1 MSRFPLKVATPIMCS
16 AALFSG
22 CHKQPLPKVDLP
34 ISGKLRLDGVTLV
47 DTHDGKLTP
56 GMSILMDQGSIVSIA
71 PTAEVSKD
79 PLVTSIDAT
88 GRFAIPGFNN
98 MHMHVIDQADSSSV
112 LARMLADG
120 VTGFR
125 QMTGSPELLGER
137 RDGTLPIGKDAPAL
151 LLMPG
156 SLLTPFNVGSADRVT
171 DEIRQ
176 QKNQGAD
183 FIKVGLVSP
192 EVFFAAIAEGKRVGL
207 PVLGHLQAG
216 VDAAKASQAGFR
228 SIEHLGPGDSIWIG
242 CSTEGAALL
251 ADAAQHPAMK
261 APPIK
266 IPAFVEKMLMKRLQK
281 RLINPAAF
289 DDAASTTRLQRA
301 FDTYSEAKCRALA
314 KVFVANDTWN
324 VPTLV
329 RLRTQELADSPEYLS
344 DPALPD
350 IPAESVKAW
359 REVTDTFHKLPA
371 AMHATYREAYQR
383 QLALTKLFDNAGVR
397 MMVGTDGGGQA
408 PGQSIHQEFDELAK
422 AGLPPVKILQM
433 ATLNPAEFL
442 GRTATMGSIDAG
454 KNADLVL
461 LNGNPV
467 ESVQNLHKISGVVRA
482 GFYYSQANLD
492 ALRARAKEP
501 QKRQGP

>member
-1 MSRFPLKVATPIMCS
+1 
-16 AALFSG
+16 
-22 CHKQPLPKVDLP
+22 
-34 ISGKLRLDGVTLV
+34 
-47 DTHDGKLTP
+47 
-56 GMSILMDQGSIVSIA
+56 
-71 PTAEVSKD
+71 
-79 PLVTSIDAT
+79 
-88 GRFAIPGFNN
+88 
-98 MHMHVIDQADSSSV
+98 
-112 LARMLADG
+112 
-120 VTGFR
+120 
-125 QMTGSPELLGER
+125 MTGSPELLGER

-314 KVFVANDTWN
+314 KIFVANETWN

-344 DPALPD
+344 DPALPY
-350 IPAESVKAW
+350 IALESVKAW
-359 REVTDTFHKLPA
+359 REVTDTFHKLPP

-383 QLALTKLFDNAGVR
+383 QLALTKLFDDAGVR

-422 AGLPPVKILQM
+422 AGLPPFKILQM
-433 ATLNPAEFL
+433 TTLNPAEFL
-442 GRTATMGSIDAG
+442 GRTATMGSIEVG
-454 KNADLVL
+454 ENADIVL
-461 LNGNPV
+461 LDGNPV
-467 ESVQNLHKISGVVRA
+467 ESVQNLHNLSGVVRA
-482 GFYYSQANLD
+482 GFYYSQADLD

-501 QKRQGP
+501 RARPGP